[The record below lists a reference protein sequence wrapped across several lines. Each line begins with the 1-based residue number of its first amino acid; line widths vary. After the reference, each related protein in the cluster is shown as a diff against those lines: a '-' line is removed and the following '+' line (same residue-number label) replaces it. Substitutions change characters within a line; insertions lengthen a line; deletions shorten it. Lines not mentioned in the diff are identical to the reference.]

1 MTKLK
6 ELEKRLRDEPDN
18 LGLRVM
24 VAGALHEAGR
34 LDDATELYRS
44 VAIAYRE
51 QGRPQQAIMVC
62 RSVLEIAPDDAS
74 CKELLA
80 ALLAAQPAPRE
91 SPLPERLAPPPP
103 GPAPAGA
110 ARLSPPPPAGT
121 ARLSP
126 PRLPRPEAPQGQ
138 AVDLGG
144 AEPARRSSGDV
155 EPARRSSG
163 DVTPLPLPLP
173 YHDADPSSSPKLA
186 GVGLTQSLQ
195 DELATYPEIAGI
207 ANAARQIS
215 ASLIAASRRAGSATE
230 AADDD
235 LSGELDTRR
244 LPRISAA
251 DLDKIAGPPPAVASD
266 PVHGE
271 PGDDDPTFPPATAAR
286 TARPDDDPP
295 TAPLSAPPARPG
307 EPRASLGDD
316 EPSNAT
322 GVPGGGSVEDEKTS
336 PRELPTRTRPPSIV
350 QPTAATGP
358 LASAFFA
365 PLPPHNRAAVLQRFR
380 RRMVPIG
387 TTVIRRG
394 EAGHGLV
401 IVVRG
406 RLELH
411 ADRSDGVQISLGA
424 IGPGDYIGEV
434 GLLARAPSAIQVV
447 AAVDCEL
454 VVLAASEFYEVTAAF
469 PVLWAELKS
478 VAERR
483 TREHEQRVRW

>member
-1 MTKLK
+1 MSKLK
-6 ELEKRLRDEPDN
+6 ELEKRLRDEPEN

-34 LDDATELYRS
+34 RDDAAELYRS
-44 VAIAYRE
+44 VAIAYRD

-62 RSVLEIAPDDAS
+62 RSVLELAPDDAS
-74 CKELLA
+74 CKELLQ

-103 GPAPAGA
+103 GPATRPTPTRPSPPAPVTGRLTPS
-110 ARLSPPPPAGT
+110 RLSRPPSPQAAPADT
-121 ARLSP
+121 A
-126 PRLPRPEAPQGQ
+126 
-138 AVDLGG
+138 
-144 AEPARRSSGDV
+144 
-155 EPARRSSG
+155 PARRSSG

-173 YHDADPSSSPKLA
+173 YHDADPSSSPRLA
-186 GVGLTQSLQ
+186 RTDLLPSLQ
-195 DELATYPEIAGI
+195 PELATYPEIAGI

-215 ASLIAASRRAGSATE
+215 ASLIAASRQAD
-230 AADDD
+230 AARETGDDD

-244 LPRISAA
+244 LPRITAA
-251 DLDKIAGPPPAVASD
+251 ELDKIAGPPPAIAQGPS
-266 PVHGE
+266 PSE
-271 PGDDDPTFPPATAAR
+271 AGDDDPTFPPLGAGRRRDEDT
-286 TARPDDDPP
+286 TTSPP
-295 TAPLSAPPARPG
+295 GEPARPG
-307 EPRASLGDD
+307 LAPEGD
-316 EPSNAT
+316 EPAIAT
-322 GVPGGGSVEDEKTS
+322 GVPGGGTGEDEKTS
-336 PRELPTRTRPPSIV
+336 PRELPTRARPPSIA

-380 RRMVPIG
+380 RRMVAIG

-411 ADRSDGVQISLGA
+411 ADRSDGVRLSLGA
-424 IGPGDYIGEV
+424 IGPGDYVGEV
-434 GLLARAPSAIQVV
+434 GLLARAPAATQAV
-447 AAVDCEL
+447 AAVDSEL
-454 VVLAASEFYEVTAAF
+454 LVLAASDFYEVTAAF

-483 TREHEQRVRW
+483 TREHEQRVKT